1 MRNIRL
7 NESQLPRL
15 SQEEE
20 NDFISID
27 ELEKETLE
35 ELENKIRE
43 FDMEYDCQNTHS
55 KENKTQQS

>member
-35 ELENKIRE
+35 ELEKQKNLK
-43 FDMEYDCQNTHS
+43 
-55 KENKTQQS
+55 

>member
-1 MRNIRL
+1 MIL
-7 NESQLPRL
+7 TEEMIGQLPRL
-15 SQEEE
+15 SQEEK

-43 FDMEYDCQNTHS
+43 FDMNYDCQDMRS
-55 KENKTQQS
+55 KE